1 MPLDPQ
7 AVTVLQ
13 AMDDAGFMLSVDM
26 TPEQMRGRT
35 IQSQQELGPAEVGRV
50 AERVIRG
57 PDGDDLPLRIYWPH
71 GADTGADGGRN
82 GVVVFFHGG
91 GWVVGDLDSHDPQVR
106 SMMNRT
112 GLVYVSVGYRLAPE
126 HPFPAGP
133 DDCYEATCWVAANA
147 AELGVD
153 PARLAVAGDSAGGN
167 LAAVTAQTARNR
179 GGPSIAFQLLVYPC
193 CDMDPDAW
201 PSMTSNADG
210 PLLTRA
216 IMDWFYD
223 HYAGDADRSD
233 PRLAPV
239 CATNLAGLP
248 PGLIITA
255 EYDPLCDEAEDY
267 AAKLAAAGCDVVCS
281 RYDGMF
287 HGFFGFDAE
296 MDSAEQAQ
304 AEAAAAL
311 RAALAP

>member
-1 MPLDPQ
+1 
-7 AVTVLQ
+7 
-13 AMDDAGFMLSVDM
+13 MDDAGFMLSVDM

-106 SMMNRT
+106 SMVNRT

-179 GGPSIAFQLLVYPC
+179 GGPSIAFQLLVYP
-193 CDMDPDAW
+193 A
-201 PSMTSNADG
+201 
-210 PLLTRA
+210 
-216 IMDWFYD
+216 
-223 HYAGDADRSD
+223 
-233 PRLAPV
+233 
-239 CATNLAGLP
+239 ATWIPARGRP
-248 PGLIITA
+248 
-255 EYDPLCDEAEDY
+255 
-267 AAKLAAAGCDVVCS
+267 
-281 RYDGMF
+281 
-287 HGFFGFDAE
+287 
-296 MDSAEQAQ
+296 
-304 AEAAAAL
+304 
-311 RAALAP
+311 